1 MLATSGLCSH
11 VKACRE
17 ASERRKKWESQV
29 RWGAQTTRRRA
40 SRKDYKSLARAKT
53 TTSKTGWGLQG
64 VALTFF
70 MLPHSCTTRLPL
82 CDETRDKPA
91 GAPEPGY
98 ITDNGVASELMVVG
112 APHCVNSIFRCGRGA
127 STLPGKP
134 THASGPTPRNLLSPR
149 SDRGTPTRA
158 PEWCAQS
165 VATRSSL

>member
-29 RWGAQTTRRRA
+29 RWERKRRDDGRAAKIINHRA
-40 SRKDYKSLARAKT
+40 SQDNNVEDGMGTA
-53 TTSKTGWGLQG
+53 G

-70 MLPHSCTTRLPL
+70 MLPHSCTTHLPL